1 MIEALLPG
9 GARVTIPLP
18 QDATEQPADALPR
31 IEVGGLPGARVA
43 LRRGFE
49 VEGGLV
55 VRVACVEA
63 PSDRWAPGVE
73 ELALGVASG
82 LARGAVAKEVAL
94 ERWDA
99 APIVKTDHRFEQRIE
114 GAGVRRDVEVALR
127 GRHLLGFA
135 GEAREAVLC
144 TVVCD
149 EPSDGARCGA
159 LVDGTEMSSLVEP
172 PPPSALVKG
181 ILLAAERP
189 REAGL
194 VGALVCLGVVSL
206 ILARRPRPRR

>member
-1 MIEALLPG
+1 LIAALPG
-9 GARVTIPLP
+9 GASITISLP
-18 QDATEQPADALPR
+18 HDAIEQPAGALPR

-73 ELALGVASG
+73 ELALGMASG
-82 LARGAVAKEVAL
+82 LARGAVAKEVTL
-94 ERWDA
+94 DRWDT
-99 APIVKTDHRFEQRIE
+99 APIVKANHRFEQRVE
-114 GAGVRRDVEVALR
+114 GAGARRDVRVALR

-144 TVVCD
+144 SIVCD

-159 LVDGTEMSSLVEP
+159 LVDTTELTLLVEP

-181 ILLAAERP
+181 ILFAAERP

-194 VGALVCLGVVSL
+194 VGALVCVGVVSL
-206 ILARRPRPRR
+206 ILARRPRPRP